1 MRRSAPH
8 RRRISSPT
16 GRRPRLAYFDIILQ
30 PILGEHG
37 EVEVLFFS
45 SIDVTERTRAEARL
59 RTSLAEKEV
68 LLKEVHHR
76 VKNNLQFVSSLLAL
90 QSAKIK
96 DPKLASAIKE
106 SQQRVRAMALMHEQL
121 YRGPNLASIP
131 IARHITALCADLCRS
146 YSVDPDRIALD
157 LRVAD
162 MPLDLDR
169 AIRCGLIV
177 NELVS
182 NAIQHAFPA
191 GRRGRV
197 TVRLDAIGGYYE
209 LAVSDDG
216 VGLPAGLDPL
226 HTPSLGLQLVADL
239 ADQLGGALSVDRN
252 GQTTFHHPV
261 PGRERRRTVMTAARI
276 LVVEDER
283 VVARDIQYRLTEM
296 GHTVVNITRGGEEA
310 VRLAHEL
317 RPDLVLMD
325 IRLEGRV
332 DGIAAAE
339 EIRSRLHLPIVFLT
353 AYADEDTLH
362 RARVTEPFG
371 YVLKPFDERELR
383 TVIEMALYKQEAERR
398 LRASEEKYRSIF
410 DNAVEGIFQSTPD
423 GRFLTA
429 NRAMARMLGYDTP
442 EELIESVQ
450 NIEAQLYVDQEQRK
464 EFARRLNEHGIVQG
478 FETEIFRKDGSRG
491 WGSMSSRAVRDSQG
505 TLLYYEGSAEEITER
520 KRLEEQ
526 FRQAQ
531 KMEAIGQL
539 AGGIAHD
546 FNNLLTVINGYSAL
560 LVDSRHPDDPDTEAL
575 AEIQNAGERAAV
587 LTRQLLAF
595 SRKQLLQLQVVDL
608 NTLVDGLA
616 KMLRR
621 MIGEHIHLAVVAD
634 PSLEPVRVD
643 PGQFEQVLMNLA
655 VNARDAMTRGGKL
668 TIGTENVILDAE
680 DAERLGDVQPG
691 RYVRLWVSD
700 TGHGVPEPIKPRI
713 FEPFF
718 TTKPLGE
725 GTGLGLAV
733 VHGIVRQN
741 GGHIEADERGRRRHD
756 VHHLP
761 PRRGRQRGRPQASGA
776 RGHAEGHRDDPA
788 RG

>member
-1 MRRSAPH
+1 
-8 RRRISSPT
+8 
-16 GRRPRLAYFDIILQ
+16 
-30 PILGEHG
+30 
-37 EVEVLFFS
+37 
-45 SIDVTERTRAEARL
+45 
-59 RTSLAEKEV
+59 
-68 LLKEVHHR
+68 
-76 VKNNLQFVSSLLAL
+76 
-90 QSAKIK
+90 
-96 DPKLASAIKE
+96 
-106 SQQRVRAMALMHEQL
+106 
-121 YRGPNLASIP
+121 
-131 IARHITALCADLCRS
+131 
-146 YSVDPDRIALD
+146 
-157 LRVAD
+157 
-162 MPLDLDR
+162 
-169 AIRCGLIV
+169 
-177 NELVS
+177 
-182 NAIQHAFPA
+182 
-191 GRRGRV
+191 
-197 TVRLDAIGGYYE
+197 
-209 LAVSDDG
+209 
-216 VGLPAGLDPL
+216 
-226 HTPSLGLQLVADL
+226 
-239 ADQLGGALSVDRN
+239 
-252 GQTTFHHPV
+252 
-261 PGRERRRTVMTAARI
+261 MTAARI

-325 IRLEGRV
+325 IRLEGRP

-339 EIRSRLHLPIVFLT
+339 EIRTRLHLPIVFLT

-429 NRAMARMLGYDTP
+429 NAAMARMLGYDSP

-450 NIEAQLYVDQEQRK
+450 NIGAQLYVDQEQRK
-464 EFARRLNEHGIVQG
+464 EFARRLSEHGIVQS
-478 FETEIFRKDGSRG
+478 FETEIYRKDGSKG

-505 TLLYYEGSAEEITER
+505 TLLYFEGSAEEITER

-560 LVDSRHPDDPDTEAL
+560 LVDSRHPDDPDIEAL

-595 SRKQLLQLQVVDL
+595 SRKQMLQLQVVDL

-621 MIGEHIHLAVVAD
+621 LIGEHIHLAVVAD
-634 PSLEPVRVD
+634 SSLEPVRVD

-680 DAERLGDVQPG
+680 DAERLGDVKPG

-741 GGHIEADERGRRRHD
+741 GGHVGLASEPGVATTFTIYLPVAEGSVAARRPAARAGMPRGTETILLVDDDDSVRTLGANVLRSSGYTVLEAADGLAAIALARRHPG
-756 VHHLP
+756 VIHLLLTDIGMP
-761 PRRGRQRGRPQASGA
+761 HMTGRQLAEVLGAERPGLRIMFVSGYA
-776 RGHAEGHRDDPA
+776 AEPSGPAPGLAEYWLAKPFAPLTLAVTVRDVLNS
-788 RG
+788 R